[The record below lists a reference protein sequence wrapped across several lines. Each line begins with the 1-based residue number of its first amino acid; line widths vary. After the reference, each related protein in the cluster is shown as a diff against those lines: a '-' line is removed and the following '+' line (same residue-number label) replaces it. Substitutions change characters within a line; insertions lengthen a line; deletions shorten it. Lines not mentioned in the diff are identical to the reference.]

1 VGSAPSFLRA
11 VAATPTTSAEYC
23 ASIVTAASQRYLVR
37 LPDGSGLAGWVTQM
51 QHGLTDERLEADF
64 IGSPEYIN
72 AHGGAGAGWV
82 KGMYRDLLGRAPSGG
97 EVAQWVQALSNGVS
111 TTDVA
116 YGFAASAER
125 EGQRV
130 TADYKQF
137 LGRTPSAGEVANWVA
152 AFESGAVT
160 NEGVIAGFVGSVEY
174 FQKNYDNSADWL
186 VAAIQALFSHPA
198 TQVGSAPSFLPAV
211 AATLTTSAEYY
222 TGIVTAAYQRYLGRL
237 PDSAG
242 LAGWVTQMQHGL
254 TDEHLEADFIGS
266 PEYIN
271 AHGGAGAGWVKG
283 MYQDLLGR
291 TPSQGE
297 VDEWAH
303 DLAL

>member
-82 KGMYRDLLGRAPSGG
+82 KGMY
-97 EVAQWVQALSNGVS
+97 
-111 TTDVA
+111 
-116 YGFAASAER
+116 
-125 EGQRV
+125 
-130 TADYKQF
+130 
-137 LGRTPSAGEVANWVA
+137 
-152 AFESGAVT
+152 
-160 NEGVIAGFVGSVEY
+160 
-174 FQKNYDNSADWL
+174 
-186 VAAIQALFSHPA
+186 
-198 TQVGSAPSFLPAV
+198 
-211 AATLTTSAEYY
+211 
-222 TGIVTAAYQRYLGRL
+222 
-237 PDSAG
+237 
-242 LAGWVTQMQHGL
+242 
-254 TDEHLEADFIGS
+254 
-266 PEYIN
+266 
-271 AHGGAGAGWVKG
+271 
-283 MYQDLLGR
+283 QDLLGR

-303 DLAL
+303 DLALGVSTTDIAYGFAASAEREGNRVTADYQQFLGRTPSAGEVGNWVSDFDSGAVTNEGVVAGFVGSVEYFQNHGSNTQAWWNRAVLALFGSGGF